1 MSIRVYQARLW
12 SLLFVSVHLCV
23 SRAVCVSVWIY
34 PCAFLYMLKSV
45 CVYVYM
51 RCLLEWFLIEVV
63 MQWKEQ
69 PPGNSGI

>member
-1 MSIRVYQARLW
+1 
-12 SLLFVSVHLCV
+12 
-23 SRAVCVSVWIY
+23 
-34 PCAFLYMLKSV
+34 MLKSV